1 MTGEPT
7 DGISPTTRASEAR
20 EGVLDVLPLLVAVF
34 PMGLLWGTLAA
45 AKGMSLLQ
53 SALMSVMV
61 FAGASQ
67 FVAIELWQSPLP
79 VLLLVFTAFIVNVR
93 HVLMSASLS
102 RHIPSILRRHHPLVA
117 YFLVDESW
125 ALAEKRAL
133 IRPVS
138 LAYFL
143 GLSVPLWCS
152 WQSSTLLGAV
162 LGKSIGDPAVY
173 GIDFAFSA
181 LFISILM
188 GFWKGSRT
196 GLVLF
201 AAGLAAALSKL
212 WLPGAW
218 YIVIGAIAGA
228 AAAALAHIERE
239 ES

>member
-1 MTGEPT
+1 MSGET
-7 DGISPTTRASEAR
+7 ADGISPATRASEAR

-45 AKGMSLLQ
+45 AKGISLLQ

-67 FVAIELWQSPLP
+67 LVALELWQSPLP

-102 RHIPSILRRHHPLVA
+102 RHIPSISRRHHPLVA

-133 IRPVS
+133 DRPVS

-152 WQSSTLLGAV
+152 WQSSTLLGAW

-181 LFISILM
+181 LFISVLM

-201 AAGLAAALSKL
+201 AAGLAAALAKL

-218 YIVIGAIAGA
+218 YIVIGATAGA
-228 AAAALAHIERE
+228 AAAALAHSERAE
-239 ES
+239 P